1 MMSLLRQP
9 RSLHFIVLHL
19 ACTQAHRILTDH
31 GQFSANTLSLLL
43 SGPYSGT
50 YQQKC
55 TPQAD
60 DIAEFEQYAEFH
72 KTCRTNPACLSNA
85 VVWQCEDSDS
95 CAGLGDEIRGIV
107 ATMYMAMAS
116 KRPFFVR
123 WKRMGNDMLNFF
135 TANKI
140 DVRAPDSVSTC
151 KRTSIIDNSNYEEVW
166 KQISA
171 AEGCRIWT
179 TNVQLHGLVNNNV
192 LRNHYPVMEHVKYE
206 TAVGCSMNYHGRL
219 GAIR

>member
-1 MMSLLRQP
+1 MSLWRQIC
-9 RSLHFIVLHL
+9 SLYFMAIHL
-19 ACTQAHRILTDH
+19 ACMQAHRLRTNE
-31 GQFSANTLSLLL
+31 QEFLRYTVRLLL

-55 TPQAD
+55 MPKAE
-60 DIAEFEQYAEFH
+60 DISEFQQYARFH
-72 KTCRTNPACLSNA
+72 KTCRTNPDCLSKA
-85 VVWQCEDSDS
+85 LVWQCEDSDF
-95 CAGLGDEIRGIV
+95 CGGLGDEILGL
-107 ATMYMAMAS
+107 ATTMYIAMAT
-116 KRPFFVR
+116 KRPFFVK